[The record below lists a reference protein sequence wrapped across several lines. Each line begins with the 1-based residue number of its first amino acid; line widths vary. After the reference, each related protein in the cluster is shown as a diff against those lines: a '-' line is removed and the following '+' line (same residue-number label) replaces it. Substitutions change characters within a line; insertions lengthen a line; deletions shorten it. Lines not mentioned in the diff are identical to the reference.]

1 MAVRHRIRWLIYI
14 VYCVAIVQSTL
25 LGINDI
31 KSCDLLCKQCN
42 ASAIF
47 AYDRCECNFSDN
59 NDKGAECIQRIQR
72 EIQTID
78 LNTLSEDLTDE
89 ERDVR
94 SILTSRRR
102 LRMGD
107 ADKVAQYFISGGPTA
122 GHSHFIKAFN
132 AAYNSADFATN
143 SFSGILDGNSP
154 ENEFHGEKP
163 LNSAISWNTCDSPL
177 YMVPDTGSCA
187 HPAVSGV
194 ETPIVGMINPA
205 LSYPAH
211 GLYATNPLVG
221 SIIHPYRHG
230 LPSHHTLHNFPGGIL
245 SNLFGHH
252 HWPHHHPVY
261 HGSFIRNSNNINPVS
276 ADQSAGENDSS
287 TAFKDF
293 PIARSNADKSVDQN
307 IVGNPT
313 YMFNANP
320 VYQPSQYRLSSAPY
334 QYTSYHNPLINVLHP
349 ATNGYIIQPEYIPQY
364 MHDTSHPL
372 ISAFNPNS
380 YCTNNVNAEHKNEM
394 STVNIAH
401 SNNEAEQSTNAIKN
415 KEKNETVKN
424 ENKS

>member
-1 MAVRHRIRWLIYI
+1 MAVRHRIQWLIYI

-25 LGINDI
+25 LDINDI

-47 AYDRCECNFSDN
+47 AYDRCECNFSDD

-102 LRMGD
+102 LRM
-107 ADKVAQYFISGGPTA
+107 
-122 GHSHFIKAFN
+122 
-132 AAYNSADFATN
+132 
-143 SFSGILDGNSP
+143 
-154 ENEFHGEKP
+154 
-163 LNSAISWNTCDSPL
+163 
-177 YMVPDTGSCA
+177 DTGSCA

-205 LSYPAH
+205 LSYPAN

-252 HWPHHHPVY
+252 RWAHHHPVY
-261 HGSFIRNSNNINPVS
+261 HGGFIRSSNNINPVS

-320 VYQPSQYRLSSAPY
+320 VYQPRQYRLSSAPY

-349 ATNGYIIQPEYIPQY
+349 DGYIIQPEYIPQY
-364 MHDTSHPL
+364 MHDTSNPL
-372 ISAFNPNS
+372 ISAFNPDS
-380 YCTNNVNAEHKNEM
+380 YCANNVNAEQKNEM

-401 SNNEAEQSTNAIKN
+401 SNNEAERSNNAIKN
-415 KEKNETVKN
+415 KEENKTVKN
-424 ENKS
+424 ENNKS